1 MHIVLTDPP
10 KAEESYDLSY
20 PNLGIL
26 YLISFLRKRFGLQ
39 HHISYLEGFYDLTT
53 HLKKLEALKPD
64 IYGLSFATMTSQLS
78 YRTINAVRERFP
90 TLPIICGGTQPTAAY
105 NNVFKRS
112 EADVCVIGEG
122 EETICDLVQ
131 HYASPDLYS
140 LRKIPGIAFR
150 SHDQVIKTEPR
161 KLIQNLEE
169 IEQPAWDLI
178 DFSKYSG
185 MHFRKANPQTI
196 ILVSRGCPFDCNFC
210 SNPVWK
216 CSKPWVRL
224 RTPES
229 IVSEIY
235 NLHKL
240 GLKELYLSADE
251 FNVNLSWALEVANAI
266 ADLNLDFYFQCN
278 VRADKVN
285 DELATAFARMKLW
298 MVHIGIE
305 SGNQRT
311 LDGIGKK
318 VTLDQIKRAAATFQR
333 HGVKVFAFFMLYH
346 AWEENGALCYET
358 SQDVKNTLRFA
369 SEFFKK
375 KLINYMSWQIATPM
389 PGSHLWN
396 LAQQHDILRNKETFA
411 DFREMA
417 MTLPGISER
426 DVNRSLRKGYR
437 IKLWHA
443 LKTGNINL
451 QHLWRGLD
459 VTKVLLGVKKS
470 RYR

>member
-1 MHIVLTDPP
+1 M
-10 KAEESYDLSY
+10 E
-20 PNLGIL
+20 
-26 YLISFLRKRFGLQ
+26 R
-39 HHISYLEGFYDLTT
+39 
-53 HLKKLEALKPD
+53 LEALKPD
-64 IYGLSFATMTSQLS
+64 IYGLSFATMTSKLS
-78 YRTINAVRERFP
+78 YHTINAVRKRFP

-105 NNVFKRS
+105 DNVFERS

-131 HYASPDLYS
+131 HYSNPDLYNLS
-140 LRKIPGIAFR
+140 KIPGIAFR
-150 SHDQVIKTEPR
+150 SNSQVIKTESR
-161 KLIQNLEE
+161 KPIQN
-169 IEQPAWDLI
+169 IEDIEHPAWDLI

-185 MHFRKANPQTI
+185 MHFRKEDPQTI

-224 RTPES
+224 RTSEG
-229 IVSEIY
+229 ITSEIRTLY
-235 NLHKL
+235 ELR
-240 GLKELYLSADE
+240 LKELYLSADE

-266 ADLNLDFYFQCN
+266 ADLNLDLYFQCN

-285 DELATAFARMKLW
+285 DELATALARMKLW

-318 VTLDQIKRAAATFQR
+318 VTLDQTKEAAAIFQR
-333 HGVKVFAFFMLYH
+333 HGIKVFAFFMLYH
-346 AWEENGALCYET
+346 AWEENGVLRYET
-358 SQDVKNTLRFA
+358 PNDVKNTLRFA
-369 SEFFKK
+369 NELFKR

-389 PGSHLWN
+389 PGSRLWD
-396 LAQQHDILRNKETFA
+396 LALQHGILRSQVTFA
-411 DFREMA
+411 DFREIA
-417 MTLPGISER
+417 MNLPGISEQ
-426 DVNRSLRKGYR
+426 DVKRSLRKGYR

-443 LKTGNINL
+443 LKEGNINF

-459 VTKVLLGVKKS
+459 ITRVLLGIKRS

>member
-1 MHIVLTDPP
+1 MHIVLADPP

-26 YLISFLRKRFGLQ
+26 YLTSSLRKHFGSQ
-39 HHISYLEGFYDLTT
+39 HRISYLEGFYDLAT
-53 HLKKLEALKPD
+53 HLKRLEDLKPD
-64 IYGLSFATMTSQLS
+64 IYGLSFATMTSKLS
-78 YRTINAVRERFP
+78 YRTINTVRKRFP
-90 TLPIICGGTQPTAAY
+90 TLPILCGGTQPTAAY

-131 HYASPDLYS
+131 HYTSPDLNS

-161 KLIQNLEE
+161 KLIQNLGS

-185 MHFRKANPQTI
+185 MHFRKADPQTM

-224 RTPES
+224 RKAEG
-229 IVSEIY
+229 IASEIY

-251 FNVNLSWALEVANAI
+251 FNINLPWALEVANAI
-266 ADLNLDFYFQCN
+266 SDLNLDLYFQCN

-285 DELATAFARMKLW
+285 DKLAAALARMKLW

-305 SGNQRT
+305 SGNQQT
-311 LDGIGKK
+311 LDGIGKN
-318 VTLDQIKRAAATFQR
+318 VTLDQIKEAATTFQR

-346 AWEENGALCYET
+346 AWEENGSLCYET
-358 SQDVKNTLRFA
+358 PLDVKNTLRFA
-369 SEFFKK
+369 SELFKK

-389 PGSHLWN
+389 PGSRLWG
-396 LAQQHDILRNKETFA
+396 LALKHDILRSKENLA

-417 MTLPGISER
+417 MNLPGVSER
-426 DVNRSLRKGYR
+426 EVKRSLRKGYR

-443 LKTGNINL
+443 LKEGNINFH
-451 QHLWRGLD
+451 QLWRGIA
-459 VTKVLLGVKKS
+459 VLRILFGIRRS
-470 RYR
+470 RHH